1 MAGSRKTRAD
11 AAVGLDAMMVAREEV
26 VRVARRE
33 LERKVRR
40 SSLLLLLKSADD
52 DGTATVLE
60 AMEELEKALAVV
72 TEYAAKTMAT
82 AVARKDV
89 MSISMLAMMKSED
102 AFVYL
107 LPKCYG
113 KANIMVHHRIRRLL
127 HAACCVSPRTSSSSC
142 LRHAL
147 LVESSAG
154 RYEDIILAGKKIRFG
169 LLTTRLDSTRSIEIH
184 VWQ

>member
-1 MAGSRKTRAD
+1 
-11 AAVGLDAMMVAREEV
+11 MVAREEV

-102 AFVYL
+102 AFV
-107 LPKCYG
+107 
-113 KANIMVHHRIRRLL
+113 
-127 HAACCVSPRTSSSSC
+127 
-142 LRHAL
+142 
-147 LVESSAG
+147 
-154 RYEDIILAGKKIRFG
+154 
-169 LLTTRLDSTRSIEIH
+169 
-184 VWQ
+184 

>member
-89 MSISMLAMMKSED
+89 MIISMLAMMKSED
-102 AFVYL
+102 AFV
-107 LPKCYG
+107 
-113 KANIMVHHRIRRLL
+113 
-127 HAACCVSPRTSSSSC
+127 
-142 LRHAL
+142 
-147 LVESSAG
+147 
-154 RYEDIILAGKKIRFG
+154 
-169 LLTTRLDSTRSIEIH
+169 
-184 VWQ
+184 